1 MYCRYQNTIYSGEF
15 MAEKQLKI
23 KDMIIAV
30 ICTLLAVLGIVFYFL
45 PAFSVEHS
53 ASLSFEISEK
63 LNYSAWDIT
72 QAAFTS
78 TKDWGSHLIGLI
90 CIKDVYGMAVMISG
104 ILMPI
109 GLVFIVATAVF
120 AYLSWFKGESFKKFC
135 FLCSLCGMVFVTIT
149 LISTW
154 FIAIQL
160 RSNTDVLIDY
170 FSYNIKSSISY
181 GAFVS
186 LIIAF
191 VVAIVACA
199 YNYFLDNFDEED
211 WEDDDDEDEDD
222 DEEEEE
228 PRRRVVKQD
237 AVINSSAPAK
247 STTTNKTTTSKTSTT
262 RNSATAHKS
271 TTTKSSTSTNKK
283 STSNK

>member
-1 MYCRYQNTIYSGEF
+1 

-109 GLVFIVATAVF
+109 GLAFIVATAVF
-120 AYLSWFKGESFKKFC
+120 AYLSWFKGEKFKKFC

-160 RSNTDVLIDY
+160 RSNTDIILDY
-170 FSYNIKSSISY
+170 FTYNIKSSISY

-199 YNYFLDNFDEED
+199 YNYFLDNFD
-211 WEDDDDEDEDD
+211 DEDYEDE

-228 PRRRVVKQD
+228 EDEEEEEEEEPKPKKK
-237 AVINSSAPAK
+237 ATASHTS
-247 STTTNKTTTSKTSTT
+247 TTSKT
-262 RNSATAHKS
+262 AK
-271 TTTKSSTSTNKK
+271 TTTAKK
-283 STSNK
+283 SASHK